1 MTNEKYQINTKFSL
15 GFFALTAFIAIAS
28 RWLPHP
34 PNFSALGGFLF
45 FGGFLG
51 LRNRFV
57 LPLALAAMVI
67 SDLVLGTYPGIEF
80 IYGSYLFIILLG
92 YLAARFESGVFEIA
106 MWNVWAAVLF
116 FVFSN
121 LGVYFMGGLYP
132 QTSEGLWSCLYM
144 GLPFFRNTLAAQMI
158 FGMGFVYAYKYAA
171 EKLGALTAPSTSSIK

>member
-1 MTNEKYQINTKFSL
+1 MTNEKTQINTKFAL
-15 GFFALTAFIAIAS
+15 GFLALTAFIALAS

-51 LRNRFV
+51 YRNRIV

-80 IYGSYLFIILLG
+80 VYGSYLFIIGMG
-92 YLAARFESGVFEIA
+92 YLAARFQSGVFEMA
-106 MWNVWAAVLF
+106 MWNLWAAVFF
-116 FVFSN
+116 FVLSN

-132 QTSEGLWSCLYM
+132 QTSDGLRECFLM
-144 GLPFFRNTLAAQMI
+144 ALPFFRNTLAAQLI
-158 FGMGFVYAYKYAA
+158 FGMGFVYAYKFAA
-171 EKLGALTAPSTSSIK
+171 QKLAATSPRTSLVK